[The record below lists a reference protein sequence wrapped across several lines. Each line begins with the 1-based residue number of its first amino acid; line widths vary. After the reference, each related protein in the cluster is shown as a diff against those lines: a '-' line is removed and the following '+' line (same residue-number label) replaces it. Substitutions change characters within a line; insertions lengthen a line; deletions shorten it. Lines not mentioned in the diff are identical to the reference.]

1 MNEAFFYPKADWL
14 FSERFGKVRVVQC
27 FMDKVQIPSFKEQN
41 ANADKKSAIDLFMV
55 KCFLPSGCANYHMVF
70 KRWENGSLKKSSPL
84 TSVYLR
90 PLEADISP
98 VKWEFVK
105 LRGL

>member
-1 MNEAFFYPKADWL
+1 M
-14 FSERFGKVRVVQC
+14 VQC
-27 FMDKVQIPSFKEQN
+27 FMDKVQIPSFK
-41 ANADKKSAIDLFMV
+41 KSVIDLFMV

-70 KRWENGSLKKSSPL
+70 KGGKMVPLKKSSPL

-98 VKWEFVK
+98 VKWEFGK
-105 LRGL
+105 LRGR